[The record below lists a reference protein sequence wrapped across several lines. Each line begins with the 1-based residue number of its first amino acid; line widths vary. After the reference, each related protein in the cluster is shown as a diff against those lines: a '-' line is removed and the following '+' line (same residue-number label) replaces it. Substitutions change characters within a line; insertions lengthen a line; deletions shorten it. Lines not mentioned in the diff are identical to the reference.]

1 MKKLL
6 SHSLILGVVFS
17 MVAVGAVSPTSS
29 QVQAAGNNKIDVFVG
44 FNKTP
49 GASEHAIVERVG
61 GTVRFSYSIVP
72 AVAASVPETAIQG
85 LLHNPNVT
93 SVELDGKVYAVDTE
107 LTNAWGVERIGSG
120 TVHDRGNKG
129 TGVKIGII
137 DSGVDYLHQDLDA
150 NYAGGYDFV
159 ENQDDLEVREG
170 DGAMDVYGHGTHVAG
185 TACAE
190 DNGLGVVGV
199 APGCALYSLRVL
211 NNSGSGSWS
220 ATIAAMDWAVLK
232 GLQVV
237 NLSLGSSQNPGG
249 TVQAAFDNAE
259 AKGLVI
265 VAAGGNSGN
274 PGGKGN
280 NVIYPAKY
288 ASVIAVAATDK
299 NNTRPSWSSTGEE
312 IELAAPGVSVF
323 STWNDS
329 DSSHNPQPTTLDG
342 DWYKEGSGTSMASP
356 HVAGVAALVL
366 ANGSLTDQNEDG
378 AINNA
383 DLRLWLRK
391 TADDLGT
398 AGKDSWYGYGLVDAD
413 EAAPFTGP
421 VDASPSISITNPVN
435 GSVASGTIMITANAS
450 DDNGI
455 AQVDFY
461 LDGVLLGF
469 DALNPYEWL
478 WDSTGVS
485 DGSHAITA
493 TAVDTALQS
502 KSDSVSI
509 TVDNVNDPPVANAGP
524 DQTAYVGAT
533 VSFDGSQSTDDRG
546 IVSYAWDFGDG
557 ATASGA
563 VVNHVYTAT
572 GIYTVTLTVVD
583 SGGISAS
590 DTLTVT
596 VNDPPAEAPR
606 AIVDSVGYS
615 TDGGKNQNLHLRIAP
630 LVVDDLGNPV
640 GGASVS
646 ITLNHDS
653 GSSWSG
659 TAVTD
664 SSGKAYFKL
673 NNAPSGCY
681 TTTVTDVSAANLTWN
696 GTTPVNSF
704 CK

>member
-1 MKKLL
+1 
-6 SHSLILGVVFS
+6 
-17 MVAVGAVSPTSS
+17 MVAVGAVGPTSS
-29 QVQAAGNNKIDVFVG
+29 QVQAAENDKIDVFVS

-49 GASEHAIVERVG
+49 GASERAIVERAG
-61 GTVRFSYSIVP
+61 GTIRFNYTIVP
-72 AVAASVPETAIQG
+72 AVAASIPDKSIQG
-85 LLHNPNVT
+85 LLNNPHVK
-93 SVELDGKVYAVDTE
+93 SVELDGTVYAVDIE

-120 TVHDRGNKG
+120 AVHDSGNKG

-137 DSGVDYLHQDLDA
+137 DSGIDYLHQDLDDV
-150 NYAGGYDFV
+150 YAGGEDFV
-159 ENQDDLEVREG
+159 ENDG
-170 DGAMDVYGHGTHVAG
+170 DPMDVYGHGTHVAG

-190 DNGLGVVGV
+190 DNDKGVVGV
-199 APGCALYSLRVL
+199 APKCALYSLRVL
-211 NNSGSGSWS
+211 NDSGSGSWS
-220 ATIAAMDWAVLK
+220 ATVAAMDWAVTH

-237 NLSLGSSQNPGG
+237 NLSLGSSQDPGS
-249 TVQAAFDNAE
+249 TVKAAFDNAE
-259 AKGLVI
+259 AAGLVI

-274 PGGKGN
+274 PRGNGN

-299 NNTRPSWSSTGEE
+299 NDTRPSWSSTGEE
-312 IELAAPGVSVF
+312 IELAAPGVSVL
-323 STWNDS
+323 SAWNDGTS
-329 DSSHNPQPTTLDG
+329 PHNPQPIYFDG

-356 HVAGVAALVL
+356 HVAGTAALVL
-366 ANGSLTDQNEDG
+366 ANGSLIDQNGDG
-378 AINNA
+378 IVNNI
-383 DLRLWLRK
+383 DVRLWLRS

-461 LDGVLLGF
+461 LDGALLGS
-469 DALNPYEWL
+469 DALSPYEWL

-509 TVDNVNDPPVANAGP
+509 TVDNVNDPPVANAGS
-524 DQTAYVGAT
+524 DQTAYAGAT

-557 ATASGA
+557 ATASGVTVSHIYA
-563 VVNHVYTAT
+563 AT
-572 GIYTVTLTVVD
+572 GTYTVTLTVTD
-583 SGGISAS
+583 GGGLSAS
-590 DTLTVT
+590 DTATVA
-596 VNDPPAEAPR
+596 VNNPPAEATQ

-615 TDGGKNQNLHLRIAP
+615 TKGGKNQNLHLRIVP
-630 LVVDDLGNPV
+630 LIVDDLGNPV
-640 GGASVS
+640 EGASVS

-664 SSGKAYFKL
+664 GSGKVDFKL

-681 TTTVTDVSAANLTWN
+681 TTTITDVSATNLTWD
-696 GTTPVNSF
+696 GTTPTNNF